1 MSGAPQKLANFYVT
15 THAQR
20 MLDVTSVTYIHCQRF
35 SLFIPENTIV
45 VVAFVPNYTGACHL
59 CNMAGF
65 KQFPE
70 GTRHVHQLR
79 VRYAD
84 TDRMDMVYHGTYAAY
99 LEAARVEM
107 LRDAGWV
114 YAELEKA
121 GVLLP
126 VVQLNLTYKRPARY
140 DQLLDVR
147 TNVVAE
153 PTTKLCL
160 RCEVYHEEDLLV
172 TGDVILVF
180 VDAQSGRPC
189 RPPEGLADKMHE
201 LGLIAS

>member
-1 MSGAPQKLANFYVT
+1 MAVMHGFLPHYT
-15 THAQR
+15 
-20 MLDVTSVTYIHCQRF
+20 VTS
-35 SLFIPENTIV
+35 
-45 VVAFVPNYTGACHL
+45 HL
-59 CNMAGF
+59 CSMAGF
-65 KQFPE
+65 KHFPE
-70 GTRHVHQLR
+70 GMRHVHQLR

-147 TNVVAE
+147 THVVAE
-153 PTTKLCL
+153 PTTKVVLAL
-160 RCEVYHEEDLLV
+160 RGVPRGRLARHRRCHPRVC
-172 TGDVILVF
+172 
-180 VDAQSGRPC
+180 GRPIGTPLSPAGGIG
-189 RPPEGLADKMHE
+189 RQDA
-201 LGLIAS
+201 